1 MSPPANILRPSAPSS
16 SSAIA
21 IAVGRSGAPHRSRV
35 PAAFIIALPSAQ
47 RMSAS
52 AQHAITP
59 YDTILYTP
67 PPELKAAFDGLL
79 AERLIRKEGHAYY
92 WLDLRAY
99 EAAIELRRRKLV
111 PVAIAVSVLL
121 TVVAMLFY
129 AG

>member
-1 MSPPANILRPSAPSS
+1 M
-16 SSAIA
+16 AIEGAA
-21 IAVGRSGAPHRSRV
+21 IT
-35 PAAFIIALPSAQ
+35 PAARARRKLVDHFC
-47 RMSAS
+47 

-67 PPELKAAFDGLL
+67 PAELKAAFDKLL

-99 EAAIELRRRKLV
+99 EAAVEQRQRKLV
-111 PVAIAVSVLL
+111 PVTIAVAVLL
-121 TVVAMLFY
+121 AVVAMLFY

>member
-1 MSPPANILRPSAPSS
+1 M
-16 SSAIA
+16 AIEGAA
-21 IAVGRSGAPHRSRV
+21 ITAGARARRRLVDHFC
-35 PAAFIIALPSAQ
+35 AA
-47 RMSAS
+47 
-52 AQHAITP
+52 HAITP

-67 PPELKAAFDGLL
+67 PAELKVAFDRLL

-99 EAAIELRRRKLV
+99 EAAVELKRRKLV

-121 TVVAMLFY
+121 AVVVMLFY

>member
-1 MSPPANILRPSAPSS
+1 MTVEAAAITPS
-16 SSAIA
+16 
-21 IAVGRSGAPHRSRV
+21 GRARRKVVDH
-35 PAAFIIALPSAQ
+35 FC
-47 RMSAS
+47 

-67 PPELKAAFDGLL
+67 PAELKAAFDALV

-99 EAAIELRRRKLV
+99 EAAVEQRRRKLA
-111 PVAIAVSVLL
+111 PVAIAVAVLL
-121 TVVAMLFY
+121 AVVAMLFY

>member
-1 MSPPANILRPSAPSS
+1 MAVESV
-16 SSAIA
+16 AITRA
-21 IAVGRSGAPHRSRV
+21 GRARRKLADH
-35 PAAFIIALPSAQ
+35 FC
-47 RMSAS
+47 

-111 PVAIAVSVLL
+111 PAAIAVSLL
-121 TVVAMLFY
+121 LAVVAMLFY

>member
-1 MSPPANILRPSAPSS
+1 MAVESV
-16 SSAIA
+16 AITRA
-21 IAVGRSGAPHRSRV
+21 GRARRKLVDH
-35 PAAFIIALPSAQ
+35 FC
-47 RMSAS
+47 

-67 PPELKAAFDGLL
+67 PADLKAAFDTLL
-79 AERLIRKEGHAYY
+79 AERLIREEGHAYY

-121 TVVAMLFY
+121 AVVAMLFY

>member
-1 MSPPANILRPSAPSS
+1 M
-16 SSAIA
+16 AIEAAA
-21 IAVGRSGAPHRSRV
+21 ITPGARARRKLVDH
-35 PAAFIIALPSAQ
+35 FC
-47 RMSAS
+47 

-67 PPELKAAFDGLL
+67 PAELRSAFDRLL

-99 EAAIELRRRKLV
+99 EAAIERQRRKLV

-121 TVVAMLFY
+121 AVVAMLFY